1 MSGILINLLK
11 ISHKNGLGRQFFK
24 LIFKNHIGHFPL
36 THGMTFGKSLNLLG
50 AHLQNEGW
58 GGGCSGK
65 GGQCARSALRDVQLF
80 YSLIP

>member
-36 THGMTFGKSLNLLG
+36 THEMTFGKSLNLLG
-50 AHLQNEGW
+50 PHLQKED
-58 GGGCSGK
+58 GGG
-65 GGQCARSALRDVQLF
+65 GGARSALRALLVLEP
-80 YSLIP
+80 LIP